1 MLSMGSAALRESF
14 PRLALSALDTS
25 ELRCQCVCAR
35 AGVSAL
41 DTSELRCQ
49 CVYASIEWV
58 RARADKHTTSQRAH
72 ACKHTHAQ
80 HTMSSLVCMKLRSQ
94 LFFCEV
100 RSL

>member
-58 RARADKHTTSQRAH
+58 RARADKHTTYDESARA
-72 ACKHTHAQ
+72 CLQTHARAT
-80 HTMSSLVCMKLRSQ
+80 HNEFTCVHETAESVIFLRGS
-94 LFFCEV
+94 
-100 RSL
+100 

>member
-25 ELRCQCVCAR
+25 ELRCQCVCVR

-49 CVYASIEWV
+49 CVYVSIEWV
-58 RARADKHTTSQRAH
+58 RARADKHTNIRRVSARMPANTRTRNTQ
-72 ACKHTHAQ
+72 
-80 HTMSSLVCMKLRSQ
+80 
-94 LFFCEV
+94 
-100 RSL
+100 